1 MEQIKVDT
9 INKTKIKTI
18 IKTLIL
24 SHPERDWTAN
34 ALSEFINS
42 HDFRI
47 SIEVNPNILGQL
59 LRQERKDSTSYLY
72 GIKKIRKSNKNVY
85 ILEE

>member
-1 MEQIKVDT
+1 MEKIKVDT

-18 IKTLIL
+18 IKTLLI
-24 SHPERDWTAN
+24 SHPNKDWTAYS
-34 ALSEFINS
+34 LSEYINA
-42 HDFRI
+42 HDYRI

-72 GIKKIRKSNKNVY
+72 GIKKIRKDNKNVY